1 MTVVFHRYRPGV
13 APYRGAIQSIVASR
27 NHAGN
32 GYLTLDRLPGRGLRC
47 NSHHSLDWGVLRC
60 RARNQRAVRHCG
72 CFRFLRVRESRLK
85 NAKCNHKGEEI
96 ETKVADEAVL
106 GPPLREYVVKN
117 SIAWQKVTRSVEFDR
132 KAPQSAG
139 NHTVLNAA
147 SICSNLRIPKKSSLD
162 VAYQQRLLALDT
174 SHSMPW
180 STRLSSPVGN

>member
-47 NSHHSLDWGVLRC
+47 NSHHSLDWRVRFRC
-60 RARNQRAVRHCG
+60 GARNQRAVRHRG

-117 SIAWQKVTRSVEFDR
+117 SIAWQKSPGQLNSIGKLPKCADSCGLERGQYMF
-132 KAPQSAG
+132 KSADLREIFSRRG
-139 NHTVLNAA
+139 LAA
-147 SICSNLRIPKKSSLD
+147 IAAGLR
-162 VAYQQRLLALDT
+162 
-174 SHSMPW
+174 
-180 STRLSSPVGN
+180 